1 MRIGVHQEATAQVT
15 DSLDGPGKTL
25 AFSIVQNGGAEDESI
40 LLRSRGGEP
49 LEDQACVRHKIPSP
63 LRPQP
68 WGPLLGLLLSKRQ
81 AES

>member
-15 DSLDGPGKTL
+15 GRVLMVLARPGHL
-25 AFSIVQNGGAEDESI
+25 VSSRMGAEDESI
-40 LLRSRGGEP
+40 LLRSRGGEL

-63 LRPQP
+63 LCPQP